1 MWCMDANAPDENSR
15 QTVNGTGITGWLDRA
30 NFKLDPDIL
39 KGEDWL
45 GVMAWIKYCAA
56 HPLDKLSTAVGALE
70 QELMARHPAQSK
82 SKSEEKDKAG
92 ARTKL
97 RIGAQ
102 PFHFRLSVLAQ
113 GTDVGADLKLN
124 RPIDTG
130 GQLAVGRSQELRL

>member
-1 MWCMDANAPDENSR
+1 M
-15 QTVNGTGITGWLDRA
+15 G
-30 NFKLDPDIL
+30 
-39 KGEDWL
+39 
-45 GVMAWIKYCAA
+45 
-56 HPLDKLSTAVGALE
+56 
-70 QELMARHPAQSK
+70 RHPAQSK
-82 SKSEEKDKAG
+82 SKSEEKHKAG

-124 RPIDTG
+124 RPIDTA

>member
-1 MWCMDANAPDENSR
+1 MKTPVRLLMEQW
-15 QTVNGTGITGWLDRA
+15 ITGWLDRA

-124 RPIDTG
+124 RPIDTA